1 MQRMYQLDLI
11 EPRTKFKDLI
21 TSNLDEI
28 FYEDKK
34 FLKIMEDQVVKVGNH
49 YETLS
54 PLKNPEMTLQK
65 SDG

>member
-1 MQRMYQLDLI
+1 MQRMYQLDFI
-11 EPRTKFKDLI
+11 ESRTKFNDI
-21 TSNLDEI
+21 MTNNLDEI

-49 YETLS
+49 YEILS